1 MLLAKRI
8 ALSLAASKPC
18 PSRLRQHKIASA
30 LFEPVLPQAKFDE
43 SLRHAQSLSDGQQI
57 AAFHWRSALPV
68 SAKRASKR
76 RAPAASSPGFLLIPA
91 PASLAHRQRVEE
103 TGNRLLEMVE
113 PVVEIRVVAPFFH
126 QTASMSDGGAI
137 ALEKVTDLGEAHP
150 AENLE
155 HEAATADSI
164 AHLTREVPTL
174 SPAR

>member
-1 MLLAKRI
+1 MT
-8 ALSLAASKPC
+8 
-18 PSRLRQHKIASA
+18 
-30 LFEPVLPQAKFDE
+30 
-43 SLRHAQSLSDGQQI
+43 SLRKGQ
-57 AAFHWRSALPV
+57 PT
-68 SAKRASKR
+68 
-76 RAPAASSPGFLLIPA
+76 
-91 PASLAHRQRVEE
+91 HRQRVEE

-150 AENLE
+150 ADTNLE

-164 AHLTREVPTL
+164 AHLTHEVPTL